1 MYRRF
6 FAAALGAALATSA
19 GCAADAA
26 PEAPEAADAPGL
38 AAEGALA
45 PTTGEVTADE
55 PAARPATTD
64 PGPRTDLP
72 PNELGK
78 FLVLEYHR
86 LGEPEGEF
94 RRTAENFRKDL
105 ESLYAAGYRPVTMRE
120 MVEGRVDIPAG
131 TSPVVFTIDD
141 SSQGQ
146 FYLLEDGSID
156 PNTMVGMWEDFREE
170 NPGWNNG
177 AVWCIL
183 PGADHPSNFFG
194 EKPSRE
200 VPRAEREATIQR
212 KMDLLLENDHE
223 ICNHTLYHA
232 RLDRARDDAQVQ
244 EFIGRGEDSI
254 QVYLPDGY
262 EIVTFALPLGM
273 WPANRELAWRGE
285 YQGRPY
291 EYKAVLEVSGDE
303 NVSPFHRD
311 FDPHS
316 VNRFIVAPGRLE
328 RQLAAWERNPS
339 DRFVSDGDPATIS
352 VPAGRASE
360 GARDRF
366 PGLRIQE
373 VAADAGGGTA
383 AGTE

>member
-1 MYRRF
+1 MHCRLF
-6 FAAALGAALATSA
+6 TAALVAFLATAAS
-19 GCAADAA
+19 CAADAA
-26 PEAPEAADAPGL
+26 PEAPEDSAVATATEAAADSIPV
-38 AAEGALA
+38 EGATQSTPAA
-45 PTTGEVTADE
+45 PTTLDT
-55 PAARPATTD
+55 
-64 PGPRTDLP
+64 GPKSDLP

-105 ESLYAAGYRPVTMRE
+105 ESLYAAGYRPVTMRQ
-120 MVEGRVDIPAG
+120 MVEGQIDIPAG

-156 PNTMVGMWEDFREE
+156 PGTMMGMWENFRQE
-170 NPGWNNG
+170 NPGWDNG

-200 VPRAEREATIQR
+200 VPRAEREAAIQR
-212 KMDLLLENDHE
+212 KMDLLVENDHE

-254 QVYLPDGY
+254 QVYLPDNY
-262 EIVTFALPLGM
+262 EIVTFSLPLGM
-273 WPANRELAWRGE
+273 WPANRQLAWRGE

-291 EYKAVLEVSGDE
+291 EYKVVLEVSGDE

-311 FDPHS
+311 FEPHS

-328 RQLAAWERNPS
+328 RQLDAWERNPGE
-339 DRFVSDGDPATIS
+339 RFISDGDPGTIA
-352 VPAGRASE
+352 VPAGRAGE
-360 GARDRF
+360 VAGDRY
-366 PGLRIQE
+366 PGLSVRE
-373 VAADAGGGTA
+373 VAAEPGS
-383 AGTE
+383 